1 MRGATRTMYLYTKL
15 SSISNKYSLY
25 GKPEIVN
32 GVDAPSTNWHNDL
45 KEGANIAILMYFTNA
60 STPNTGGCLRVR
72 NRETKSLS
80 CMIYPGKGDLVILN
94 HNKVWE
100 HKVEEF
106 KRTVDETGSFSDE
119 RIVGCF
125 DYNI

>member
-1 MRGATRTMYLYTKL
+1 MGDKYIKL
-15 SSISNKYSLY
+15 LSNKYSLY

-60 STPNTGGCLRVR
+60 STPNTVGCLRVR